1 MKFLPLPREKRRLL
15 DPLGRTAL
23 TCLLTAGS
31 FGGLCAPLPLAL
43 TAAAGPGL
51 PGLCCVLGCGA
62 GAFLFL
68 PFQAGLRQLAAAILI
83 FSGSIAFYD
92 TRLFARRA
100 FRPGLAA
107 ALLLLVQSAYL
118 IARPAQLW
126 GLCVFCMA
134 AVAAVT
140 DLLLRR
146 RDRLPLLLAA
156 GVCLAA
162 GRVSLSGVS
171 PGMCLAAALLI
182 RSVRE
187 LEPVRAAA
195 WGAAVGLCMGLLP
208 LPRLTPAAEK
218 KEPLPEKR
226 PLQDRFA
233 KPAAALRDLYDS
245 FFRGTAPEKPENPSV
260 LFDRAAEQVCR
271 RCILRDTCWRQ
282 NYSATYNAFNDACP
296 RLLQRGEAQAGD
308 FPLYF
313 TSRCVHL
320 SDFVGAV
327 NVELRSY
334 LLRQQYHRRLSEV
347 RDQAREQYAQLG
359 DLLASAGPAVPA
371 SAQAMG
377 YRVASSLRPREGQNV
392 CGDQL
397 DSFEVGGAVYLLL
410 SDGMGSGEAAH
421 REAAMT
427 VRLLRQ
433 FLEAGIEPGPALK
446 TLNTALSLRGESG
459 GGFTTID
466 LLALQ
471 RSSGQ
476 AALYKYGAAPSYCK
490 RGGSVSRYAG
500 QSLPAGLQAV
510 RDAPECTRLQL
521 TAGSFFVMVSDG
533 IADAGNDEWLQNLL
547 AGWSGRDVNALV
559 SLILAESRGRKG
571 LEDDCAVLALHLSS
585 GEKKPV

>member
-23 TCLLTAGS
+23 TCLLTAGR

-126 GLCVFCMA
+126 GLCGFCMA
-134 AVAAVT
+134 AAAAVT
-140 DLLLRR
+140 DLLLHR
-146 RDRLPLLLAA
+146 RDRLPLLLAV

-195 WGAAVGLCMGLLP
+195 WGAAVGLCMGLLGDAPDPAPMAVLSLSCAALSRVRPAPVPVRIGTFCAVGAGCVLLLGMAEPLYRVIELASGGMLSLLP

-218 KEPLPEKR
+218 KEPQPEKR

-245 FFRGTAPEKPENPSV
+245 FFRGTAPEK
-260 LFDRAAEQVCR
+260 
-271 RCILRDTCWRQ
+271 
-282 NYSATYNAFNDACP
+282 
-296 RLLQRGEAQAGD
+296 AGKS
-308 FPLYF
+308 L
-313 TSRCVHL
+313 CV
-320 SDFVGAV
+320 V
-327 NVELRSY
+327 
-334 LLRQQYHRRLSEV
+334 
-347 RDQAREQYAQLG
+347 
-359 DLLASAGPAVPA
+359 
-371 SAQAMG
+371 
-377 YRVASSLRPREGQNV
+377 
-392 CGDQL
+392 
-397 DSFEVGGAVYLLL
+397 
-410 SDGMGSGEAAH
+410 
-421 REAAMT
+421 
-427 VRLLRQ
+427 
-433 FLEAGIEPGPALK
+433 
-446 TLNTALSLRGESG
+446 
-459 GGFTTID
+459 
-466 LLALQ
+466 
-471 RSSGQ
+471 
-476 AALYKYGAAPSYCK
+476 
-490 RGGSVSRYAG
+490 
-500 QSLPAGLQAV
+500 
-510 RDAPECTRLQL
+510 
-521 TAGSFFVMVSDG
+521 
-533 IADAGNDEWLQNLL
+533 
-547 AGWSGRDVNALV
+547 
-559 SLILAESRGRKG
+559 
-571 LEDDCAVLALHLSS
+571 
-585 GEKKPV
+585 

>member
-126 GLCVFCMA
+126 GLCGFCMA
-134 AVAAVT
+134 AAAAAT

-146 RDRLPLLLAA
+146 RDRLPLLLAV

-195 WGAAVGLCMGLLP
+195 WGAAVGLCMGLLGDAPDPAPMAVLSLSCAALSRVRPAPVPVRIGTFCAVGAGCVLLLGMEEPLYRVIELASGGMLSLLP
-208 LPRLTPAAEK
+208 LPQLTPAAEK
-218 KEPLPEKR
+218 KEPQPEKR

-260 LFDRAAEQVCR
+260 LFDRAAE
-271 RCILRDTCWRQ
+271 
-282 NYSATYNAFNDACP
+282 
-296 RLLQRGEAQAGD
+296 
-308 FPLYF
+308 
-313 TSRCVHL
+313 
-320 SDFVGAV
+320 
-327 NVELRSY
+327 
-334 LLRQQYHRRLSEV
+334 
-347 RDQAREQYAQLG
+347 
-359 DLLASAGPAVPA
+359 
-371 SAQAMG
+371 
-377 YRVASSLRPREGQNV
+377 
-392 CGDQL
+392 
-397 DSFEVGGAVYLLL
+397 
-410 SDGMGSGEAAH
+410 
-421 REAAMT
+421 
-427 VRLLRQ
+427 
-433 FLEAGIEPGPALK
+433 
-446 TLNTALSLRGESG
+446 
-459 GGFTTID
+459 
-466 LLALQ
+466 
-471 RSSGQ
+471 
-476 AALYKYGAAPSYCK
+476 
-490 RGGSVSRYAG
+490 
-500 QSLPAGLQAV
+500 
-510 RDAPECTRLQL
+510 
-521 TAGSFFVMVSDG
+521 
-533 IADAGNDEWLQNLL
+533 
-547 AGWSGRDVNALV
+547 
-559 SLILAESRGRKG
+559 
-571 LEDDCAVLALHLSS
+571 
-585 GEKKPV
+585 